1 MKKAQ
6 YTGVRI
12 IAFFTLL
19 ILSTMVPLLVFVP
32 AALAYALVWR
42 GYELILLGM
51 LIDAYFG
58 VDVVVPYYT
67 LITGSLVA
75 VAEWVKPSLLVYNR

>member
-1 MKKAQ
+1 MKNAQ

-12 IAFFTLL
+12 IVFFTLL
-19 ILSTMVPLLVFVP
+19 VLSTMMPLFVFVP
-32 AALAYALVWR
+32 AALMYALVWR
-42 GYELILLGM
+42 GYELIMLGM

-67 LITGSLVA
+67 LIAGFLVA
-75 VAEWVKPSLLVYNR
+75 SAEWVKPSLLVYNR